1 MVKLMVLAAAASVG
15 ALPLAELPP
24 QPLAT
29 GQCAM
34 FLWDRPSGKRIAMIT
49 AAPLGQITV
58 IHGGRSI
65 SLPASSAEG
74 PAVMGFAPRSQY
86 RSASIGISLDLAIAP
101 TGTGGAIIRD
111 GALTLT
117 EADGSAIVAPVAGL
131 IGCQ

>member
-1 MVKLMVLAAAASVG
+1 MVKLLALATAATIG
-15 ALPLAELPP
+15 ALPLSELPP
-24 QPLAT
+24 QPLAA
-29 GQCAM
+29 GSCAM

-49 AAPLGQITV
+49 AAPLAQITV
-58 IHGGRSI
+58 IHGGRAI
-65 SLPASSAEG
+65 SLPASGAEG
-74 PAVMGFAPRSQY
+74 PAVMGFAPRGQY
-86 RSASIGISLDLAIAP
+86 RGASIGISLDLAISP